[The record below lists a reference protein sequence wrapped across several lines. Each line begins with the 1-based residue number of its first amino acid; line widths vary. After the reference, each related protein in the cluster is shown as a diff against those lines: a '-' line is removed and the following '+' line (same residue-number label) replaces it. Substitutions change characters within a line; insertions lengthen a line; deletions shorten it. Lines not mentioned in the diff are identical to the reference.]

1 MMIDTA
7 MILALNWLPATLLE
21 SRWIERVLSVIGAG
35 SILAALAAL
44 IAIPTLWLA
53 FRRTRLT
60 QEQRDLSLRNSRND
74 RFQRGIEMLGSPE
87 LFVRLGGIYA
97 LRILMKEHPEELYI
111 PTVELLCAF
120 LRNPVNPSEVTS
132 GSRVR
137 QDIQTA
143 LEVIIGRTE
152 AEITLEKAR
161 GFRLD
166 LRNANLQYAE
176 LSGVDFSGTNLEG
189 AILSGTNISGAN
201 LSEAVLDGADLS
213 RANCRKSNLRKASLV
228 ATNMYHVSVDES
240 DFSGANIDRVDC
252 NEGSFHKT
260 TFARARIQNCT
271 FKGALLYKADL
282 TRTYLSFGNMLTQQQ
297 LDNAEAEPGTPP
309 FIDADLVDSEI
320 GEPLNWRGELPYQPS
335 REEMQRR
342 NEQLA
347 RSNRPKRTINLI
359 SVNRINVKPPTKPEA
374 GYF

>member
-1 MMIDTA
+1 
-7 MILALNWLPATLLE
+7 
-21 SRWIERVLSVIGAG
+21 
-35 SILAALAAL
+35 
-44 IAIPTLWLA
+44 
-53 FRRTRLT
+53 
-60 QEQRDLSLRNSRND
+60 
-74 RFQRGIEMLGSPE
+74 MLGSPE

-228 ATNMYHVSVDES
+228 ATNTYHVSVDES

-271 FKGALLYKADL
+271 LKGHCY
-282 TRTYLSFGNMLTQQQ
+282 
-297 LDNAEAEPGTPP
+297 
-309 FIDADLVDSEI
+309 
-320 GEPLNWRGELPYQPS
+320 
-335 REEMQRR
+335 
-342 NEQLA
+342 
-347 RSNRPKRTINLI
+347 
-359 SVNRINVKPPTKPEA
+359 TKPT
-374 GYF
+374 